1 MGDLGLL
8 KQLWNWVY
16 SQRQAFTGFRSCVR
30 EKLIVLVDRHWP
42 TVYRVCLNV
51 GRFLWTVLLQ
61 WKDCALGGFWSLIS
75 LGSVALFVTMWSCFL
90 CLTSMNCLVYAL
102 LSVIAAGVTI
112 RYLGYT
118 PGLFIVGLFAILI
131 MWIYGNFWMTGTLL
145 IGGGYMFSLNHA
157 RLAILIS
164 TTYALYCVNARSG
177 WLGIFLVLNVSSL
190 SNYLLNVLLQG
201 CDAPTEN
208 VNLDDEKES
217 ESEPVMEECSKNC
230 EYSPSTS
237 EPEHVT
243 SSKASCTTPTPTV
256 SHTQKEA
263 ASSEVVRSDSASLE
277 EITRIMTSSTHYEVL
292 GFLLNKVIDPKFLKK
307 EYRRKVLLVHPD
319 KNMGNP
325 LACESFKKLQ
335 CAYEVLSD
343 LTKKNSYDEQLR
355 KEEARRVSQKSCG
368 ISQKGGGEFIS
379 EESRRIQCTKCGNF
393 HTWICTCRS
402 KARARWCQD
411 CSQFH
416 LAKDG
421 DGWVENNRSP
431 FFSTSQK
438 VDIPRAFVCAESK
451 IFDVS
456 EWAICQGVVCRPN
469 THRPSFMVNMVGLDN
484 TTNRANSSRYPWGLD
499 AEMIAEEDE
508 FDLWLQ
514 QALASGLFSETP
526 KRRKSWSPFKIH
538 QKGIKHWRRS
548 P

>member
-292 GFLLNKVIDPKFLKK
+292 GFLLNKV
-307 EYRRKVLLVHPD
+307 
-319 KNMGNP
+319 
-325 LACESFKKLQ
+325 
-335 CAYEVLSD
+335 LSD